1 LYYFFSTA
9 GSVEL
14 TSEEKEEVE
23 SILSPLGVA
32 DDELENV
39 YSVLRMAHC
48 NTASIQV
55 RRYTLGSGPIIIIGS
70 FENLI
75 EFYFQMLFSNC
86 L

>member
-1 LYYFFSTA
+1 MNHDICFSTA

-14 TSEEKEEVE
+14 TTEEKEEVE

-55 RRYTLGSGPIIIIGS
+55 QFPLKLSYKKYG
-70 FENLI
+70 
-75 EFYFQMLFSNC
+75 FYE
-86 L
+86 